1 MSKKDVFNKREN
13 ETEIEKRNSKS
24 LNLNSPIKEKSQ
36 IIHRN
41 KNIRTLM
48 IRKME
53 EDEKYNKYIKTEI
66 DDYFNSPDKYFDK
79 NSSVSVNQKIDIK
92 EIKLFK
98 KEPANQLTKK
108 KSNKNLS
115 NLSPRKKTNMP
126 TLLIQS
132 SGNLSNNIQ
141 EQLPK
146 YEIIDNEK
154 LKSIFESYQDLSN
167 HNSFAKEE
175 AEFKIKGFPSDLS
188 KSLSVQN
195 NRLKSSRN
203 DNKNLRQMSGFLSK
217 RLNKNEKDLL
227 INNID
232 SYRYKRELINNI
244 HSKEFSEI
252 YPRYYWKMN
261 LRRDNELKRKDIFV
275 NIKNIYDPFWS
286 VVVDNPLNKKELAFK
301 SELDLNSKDLKGFKK
316 NKYLI
321 DNYSKKIKN
330 LEKLENLNVTGKK
343 LFNVEFDR
351 EMSSKRRKILHRVF
365 LENGKEILDTDIND
379 VFAEETIYKNY
390 NKDKVRYEKSSK
402 INSFMSRNNNNLV

>member
-1 MSKKDVFNKREN
+1 
-13 ETEIEKRNSKS
+13 
-24 LNLNSPIKEKSQ
+24 
-36 IIHRN
+36 
-41 KNIRTLM
+41 
-48 IRKME
+48 ME

-79 NSSVSVNQKIDIK
+79 NSSISVNQKIDIK

-98 KEPANQLTKK
+98 KEPPHHLTMK
-108 KSNKNLS
+108 KSNKNIS
-115 NLSPRKKTNMP
+115 NLSPRKKTNLP
-126 TLLIQS
+126 SLLMQS
-132 SGNLSNNIQ
+132 SGNISNNIQ

-154 LKSIFESYQDLSN
+154 LKSIFESYQDQNN
-167 HNSFAKEE
+167 HNSFANEKDEL
-175 AEFKIKGFPSDLS
+175 KIKAYPSDLS

-203 DNKNLRQMSGFLSK
+203 DIKNLRQMSGFLSK

-244 HSKEFSEI
+244 QSKEFSEI
-252 YPRYYWKMN
+252 HPRYYWKMN
-261 LRRDNELKRKDIFV
+261 LRRDNDLERKDIFV

-301 SELDLNSKDLKGFKK
+301 SGLDLNSKDLKDFKK

-365 LENGKEILDTDIND
+365 VENGKEILDTDIND

-390 NKDKVRYEKSSK
+390 NKDKVRYEKNNK

>member
-1 MSKKDVFNKREN
+1 MSKKDVLNKEEN
-13 ETEIEKRNSKS
+13 ETETEKRNSKS
-24 LNLNSPIKEKSQ
+24 LNNNSPIKEKFQ
-36 IIHRN
+36 IIRRN
-41 KNIRTLM
+41 KNLRTLM

-79 NSSVSVNQKIDIK
+79 NSSISVNQKIDIK

-98 KEPANQLTKK
+98 KEPPHHLTMK
-108 KSNKNLS
+108 KSNKNIS
-115 NLSPRKKTNMP
+115 NISPRKKTNLP
-126 TLLIQS
+126 SLLMQS
-132 SGNLSNNIQ
+132 SGNISNNIQ

-154 LKSIFESYQDLSN
+154 LKSIFESYQDQNN
-167 HNSFAKEE
+167 HNSFANEKDEL
-175 AEFKIKGFPSDLS
+175 KIKAYPSDLS

-203 DNKNLRQMSGFLSK
+203 DIKNLRQMSGFLSK

-244 HSKEFSEI
+244 QSKEFSEI
-252 YPRYYWKMN
+252 HPRYYWKMN
-261 LRRDNELKRKDIFV
+261 LRRDNDLERKDIFV

-301 SELDLNSKDLKGFKK
+301 SGLDLNSKDLKDFKK

-365 LENGKEILDTDIND
+365 VENGKEILDTDIND

-390 NKDKVRYEKSSK
+390 NKDKVSYEKDNK